1 MQDEKIEWQW
11 DLSPPIIAWYAVI
24 YSWDSDDGDICYGVA
39 HWEGGEWYENLP
51 IVAWAGPFNSVEDA
65 EIFSNCCDPDYPKG

>member
-39 HWEGGEWYENLP
+39 HWEGGNGMKTCPL
-51 IVAWAGPFNSVEDA
+51 
-65 EIFSNCCDPDYPKG
+65 